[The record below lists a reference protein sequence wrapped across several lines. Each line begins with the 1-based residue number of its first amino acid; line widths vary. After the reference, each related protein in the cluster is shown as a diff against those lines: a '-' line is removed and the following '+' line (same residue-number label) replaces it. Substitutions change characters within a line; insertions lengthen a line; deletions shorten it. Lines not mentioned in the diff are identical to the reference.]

1 MSTIIGT
8 ALSTSS
14 IGRNNMIYTRMAT
27 QISIRNSYT
36 TRITS
41 YTLCT
46 TSYIYRSTSL
56 IFINPAALPEALLFQ
71 DDQYE
76 ADRRDQVALPRGD
89 RHGCHR
95 QSTSLRQIDAVE
107 RRSI

>member
-8 ALSTSS
+8 ELSTSS

-41 YTLCT
+41 YTFCT
-46 TSYIYRSTSL
+46 TSFIYRSTSL
-56 IFINPAALPEALLFQ
+56 IFINPAALPEALLLR

-76 ADRRDQVALPRGD
+76 ADPPDQVASPRGD
-89 RHGCHR
+89 RHPLIGR
-95 QSTSLRQIDAVE
+95 QR
-107 RRSI
+107 

>member
-46 TSYIYRSTSL
+46 TSCIYRSTSL

-76 ADRRDQVALPRGD
+76 ADRRDQVASPRGD
-89 RHGCHR
+89 RHRLIGCHR
-95 QSTSLRQIDAVE
+95 
-107 RRSI
+107 